1 MHRIRFAGKMTNMRA
16 FIATMFVGF
25 RGSSQHWRPL
35 RWSQSYLWLGVLVWS
50 FLFSSALTVAHGE
63 NEWPSWRGPYGNGT
77 NPAAKPPKSWGPET
91 NIAWKVR
98 LPGAGSSTPIVWGNQ
113 VIVLAARE
121 DSEDTST
128 VAEEETTIARNDS
141 KMVLRIGSSANFS
154 PGRVESA
161 NDRYLAEQ
169 KLTRAKKRYQFS
181 VLSFD
186 VETGNKLWET
196 EVIKQL
202 PHEPCHDTNTFAS
215 ASPVTDGKHIY
226 AFFGSRGL
234 YCLDMNGKIKWQYF
248 QGRMQTLG
256 SFGEGASPALFED
269 TLIFPWD
276 HEGDSCL
283 VALNAKNG
291 YVKWKVARQERT
303 NWATPLIVNHN
314 QTKQVIVN
322 GRTVRSYK
330 LETGELLW
338 SCPGQTEQA
347 IPTPL
352 VSQGRVFVTSG
363 LRGWAC
369 FAISLDAVGPVP
381 ENSEFVHWSL
391 KKQTPYVP
399 SPCNYEGS
407 LFLYNENSRTISVV
421 SEDSGEAVL
430 PPKRLP
436 ELGEVYSSLGA
447 ANGMV
452 FITDRSGKTLVLDA
466 KSLELLAENTLDETV
481 DASLAFVGDR
491 IFARSSNHLFCLK
504 SE

>member
-1 MHRIRFAGKMTNMRA
+1 M
-16 FIATMFVGF
+16 
-25 RGSSQHWRPL
+25 P
-35 RWSQSYLWLGVLVWS
+35 
-50 FLFSSALTVAHGE
+50 
-63 NEWPSWRGPYGNGT
+63 
-77 NPAAKPPKSWGPET
+77 
-91 NIAWKVR
+91 
-98 LPGAGSSTPIVWGNQ
+98 
-113 VIVLAARE
+113 
-121 DSEDTST
+121 
-128 VAEEETTIARNDS
+128 
-141 KMVLRIGSSANFS
+141 
-154 PGRVESA
+154 
-161 NDRYLAEQ
+161 
-169 KLTRAKKRYQFS
+169 
-181 VLSFD
+181 
-186 VETGNKLWET
+186 
-196 EVIKQL
+196 
-202 PHEPCHDTNTFAS
+202 
-215 ASPVTDGKHIY
+215 
-226 AFFGSRGL
+226 FFGSRGL

-481 DASLAFVGDR
+481 DASLAFVETGFSPGLQTICFASNPSRGIATSIR
-491 IFARSSNHLFCLK
+491 ITGFFGIFDATGTTRTRSIRSTKNSLRELGICACRRQVWGYNHPHKRGVVAQLVRAPDCRSGGCGFETRRPRFFLSDASLMRRLRISPEVVSGSLRARFL
-504 SE
+504 